1 MARGEPE
8 LQAQFLNLDRDY
20 NVLRRNYE
28 ELLARRESLQ
38 IAGAARTNSD
48 RLRLEVVDPPVIP
61 IRPVAPNRPL
71 LVSAVL
77 LAGIGAGLLVAFMLA
92 WNDRSFY
99 TLHELRA
106 VGLPVLG
113 SISAP
118 QAGPAFLPRLA
129 FGLGVVTL
137 PLGYA
142 AMLAGLPGQVVR
154 LLA

>member
-1 MARGEPE
+1 

-77 LAGIGAGLLVAFMLA
+77 LAGIGAGLLAAFMLA
-92 WNDRSFY
+92 WHDRSFY
-99 TLHELRA
+99 TLHDLRA

-113 SISAP
+113 GISAP
-118 QAGPAFLPRLA
+118 QARPPIGARLA

-137 PLGYA
+137 PVGYG